1 MTPQTNKKLS
11 KNQQMILYLTR
22 KLKGDI
28 GGRKK
33 IVKLM
38 FLFEYYDF
46 QKEKIV
52 STPQFNTENE
62 FYIYYYGVFNADILV
77 ETVELIR
84 KDYIK
89 DAYPLALRDKGKQ
102 YEIDDIQSDSD
113 GKKQLDNVIEKFG
126 RKYNGFELELAT
138 LAMLGLG
145 LSTKEQYLNK
155 TIEEVKEIIE
165 EKKIVA

>member
-1 MTPQTNKKLS
+1 MTPQTNKKLT
-11 KNQQMILYLTR
+11 KNQQMILYLTK

-38 FLFEYYDF
+38 FLFGYYDF
-46 QKEKIV
+46 QQSCLVPNPK
-52 STPQFNTENE
+52 FNRENE
-62 FYIYYYGVFNADILV
+62 FYIYYYGVFNADILI

-84 KDYIK
+84 NGYIK
-89 DAYPLALRDKGKQ
+89 DGYPLTLGKQ
-102 YEIDDIQSDSD
+102 YEIEEFKPDVQE
-113 GKKQLDNVIEKFG
+113 QLDDVIKKFG
-126 RKYNGFELELAT
+126 REYNGFELELAT

-155 TIEEVKEIIE
+155 TIKEVMED
-165 EKKIVA
+165 KK